1 MLHIGLMG
9 VVRIHLIPL
18 KFSAPTLSRSQ
29 AGQTTTGA
37 PPSLLKSLVRQTPFF
52 FFFLN
57 QWSSGWQC
65 KPPLITDMINS
76 FIMLDWF
83 NYLLCRFVYLICISM
98 ARVQHSLTSCR
109 SILRKVSRPMQV
121 PGAKEKGKQK
131 QNQKQNQNAYN
142 PPPHTHTQKLLC
154 IWMNT

>member
-1 MLHIGLMG
+1 MLHIGLME
-9 VVRIHLIPL
+9 VVKTHLIPP

-29 AGQTTTGA
+29 GGQTSTGA
-37 PPSLLKSLVRQTPFF
+37 PPSLYSSVLLGKFLIFF
-52 FFFLN
+52 FFN

-65 KPPLITDMINS
+65 KPPLITAMINS

-98 ARVQHSLTSCR
+98 ARVQHSSTSCR

-121 PGAKEKGKQK
+121 PGSKEKGKKTQK
-131 QNQKQNQNAYN
+131 KTNKIKMPSTD
-142 PPPHTHTQKLLC
+142 PPPLKKLLHN
-154 IWMNT
+154 WMNT

>member
-1 MLHIGLMG
+1 MPHIGLME
-9 VVRIHLIPL
+9 VVKTHLIPL

-29 AGQTTTGA
+29 GGQTSTGA
-37 PPSLLKSLVRQTPFF
+37 PPSLYSSVLLGKFLFF
-52 FFFLN
+52 FFN

-65 KPPLITDMINS
+65 KPPLITAMINS

-98 ARVQHSLTSCR
+98 ARVQHSSTSCR

-121 PGAKEKGKQK
+121 PGSKEKRKKKPQK
-131 QNQKQNQNAYN
+131 TEIKPKCLAQT
-142 PPPHTHTQKLLC
+142 PPIKKASP
-154 IWMNT
+154 